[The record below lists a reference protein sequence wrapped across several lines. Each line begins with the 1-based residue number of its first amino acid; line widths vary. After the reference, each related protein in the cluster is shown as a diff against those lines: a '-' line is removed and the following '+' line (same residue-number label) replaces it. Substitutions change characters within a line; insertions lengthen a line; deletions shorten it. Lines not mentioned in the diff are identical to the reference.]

1 MAATEIARL
10 IRSTDLT
17 DVLDE
22 LDTLDDACG
31 RDDRF
36 FRYRV
41 RTLLERRR
49 LLLSRPNRID
59 RGYSQLPARVD
70 VGRD

>member
-1 MAATEIARL
+1 MVVTEITRL
-10 IRSTDLT
+10 IRSTELT

-49 LLLSRPNRID
+49 LLLSRPSRL
-59 RGYSQLPARVD
+59 QAE